1 MPGSKHIYLGLY
13 NEESAAARAY
23 DRALVRLRGPGAAT
37 NFALSNY
44 KEELQAFQMD
54 KSTET
59 LCMTNTASWNYEKHE
74 DTGAE
79 DTMKVVWHIFLSSM
93 TNYYPKYDE
102 SLIFLANQGIPTISG
117 AAHQMENLS
126 GA

>member
-1 MPGSKHIYLGLY
+1 VFS
-13 NEESAAARAY
+13 
-23 DRALVRLRGPGAAT
+23 GAAT

-79 DTMKVVWHIFLSSM
+79 DTMK
-93 TNYYPKYDE
+93 
-102 SLIFLANQGIPTISG
+102 GIPTISG